1 MRRPDNKNRDGA
13 MSQHFDCFA
22 AQHDR
27 RYSTPA
33 VRGHD
38 DKIAWLPCRRVDDGL
53 IRVIV
58 LDVYRVAVH
67 ARGRCGLLRRVEI
80 PCQGIICYGSLYG
93 ALP

>member
-33 VRGHD
+33 VRSPPF
-38 DKIAWLPCRRVDDGL
+38 INRTMY
-53 IRVIV
+53 RVIEASIGEENPAG
-58 LDVYRVAVH
+58 YRSAEPYIQTLSH
-67 ARGRCGLLRRVEI
+67 RMIA
-80 PCQGIICYGSLYG
+80 
-93 ALP
+93 